1 VARASL
7 IRCGRPR
14 ARVDAS
20 VRAHRVSRARERGA
34 RHRRPTARDARLRI
48 VDEAYLLLWR
58 QIIHAQFS
66 LPSSD
71 SADRRTPT
79 GGSRART
86 PAVPAPHDERP
97 RVRAVCCAVFP
108 RTRSPFNRRS
118 EKTRHIRKPRS
129 AGESRA
135 SSCARSKLV
144 GEGHGFGFVFTEKSQ
159 SPRSTVRRLVCF
171 ASLVFARSRCAITAL
186 RAASSATHPR
196 RHARGEARCSRGSP
210 STT

>member
-118 EKTRHIRKPRS
+118 EKRGTFS
-129 AGESRA
+129 FVN
-135 SSCARSKLV
+135 LV
-144 GEGHGFGFVFTEKSQ
+144 RPVSHGFIVCPIKT
-159 SPRSTVRRLVCF
+159 RR
-171 ASLVFARSRCAITAL
+171 
-186 RAASSATHPR
+186 
-196 RHARGEARCSRGSP
+196 
-210 STT
+210 

>member
-97 RVRAVCCAVFP
+97 RVRAVCCAVLP
-108 RTRSPFNRRS
+108 RARSPFNRRS
-118 EKTRHIRKPRS
+118 EKRGTFVNLVRPVSH
-129 AGESRA
+129 AA

-171 ASLVFARSRCAITAL
+171 ASLVLARSRCAITAL